1 MMESENKKPLSML
14 AVSIV
19 TLICCALLYAY
30 SVDKRASS
38 GSVQV
43 IAQPH
48 DDAGVRYAI
57 EDLNRGKLYYS
68 DMAVDPHDS
77 QATVSRGLAVL
88 RHAWEQQCSY
98 ASKYKILSQAEA
110 ENLCPSYTAIS
121 HSGKAEVDKYY
132 DLTLLS
138 VGLCKRILVE
148 WRASASPPVPR
159 ISGTDNEVAVMYCK
173 SRFNLKISA
182 DFAQ

>member
-1 MMESENKKPLSML
+1 MESENKKPLSML
-14 AVSIV
+14 AIAMV
-19 TLICCALLYAY
+19 TLICLVLFY
-30 SVDKRASS
+30 VIKQNERASS

-48 DDAGVRYAI
+48 DDAGMRNSI
-57 EDLNRGKLYYS
+57 EDLSRGKLYYS

-77 QATVSRGLAVL
+77 LATVSRGLAVL
-88 RHAWEQQCSY
+88 RYAWEQQCLY

-110 ENLCPSYTAIS
+110 VNLCPSYAALS
-121 HSGKAEVDKYY
+121 HSGKAEVDKYS

-148 WRASASPPVPR
+148 WRTTVGTPAPR

-173 SRFNLKISA
+173 SRFHLKISA